1 MATFVV
7 LADLEARFGAARVR
21 QYLDDDGDG
30 TPDANVVDVVLD
42 DANSD
47 MTSRLLRKG
56 HTAAELE
63 LLASDSWLKRRA
75 TEIAI
80 AYASERK
87 PEWLNAAGEGPYE
100 ALRKRARADL
110 KDWQANE
117 ARIPTETD
125 LAPRRNVAGNIGA
138 GPGFVFAESDD
149 NPKGSGGF

>member
-7 LADLEARFGAARVR
+7 LADLEGRFGAARVR

-30 TPDANVVDVVLD
+30 TPDPDVVAVVLD
-42 DANSD
+42 DANAD
-47 MTSRLLRKG
+47 VTSRLLRKG
-56 HTAAELE
+56 HTAAELN
-63 LLASDSWLKRRA
+63 LLAADSWLKRRA

-80 AYASERK
+80 AYASERR
-87 PEWLNAAGEGPYE
+87 PEWLNQMGEGPYE
-100 ALRKRARADL
+100 TLRKRARADL
-110 KDWQANE
+110 KEWQANE

-125 LAPRRNVAGNIGA
+125 IAPRHNVAGDLGR